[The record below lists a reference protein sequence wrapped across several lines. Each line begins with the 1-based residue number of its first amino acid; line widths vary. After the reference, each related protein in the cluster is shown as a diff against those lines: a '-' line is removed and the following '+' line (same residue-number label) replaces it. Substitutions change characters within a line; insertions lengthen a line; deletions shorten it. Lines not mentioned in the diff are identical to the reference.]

1 MKKATKLLEND
12 ISSQGDDNDEDDDMT
27 EDDIY
32 RLHEELENVR
42 LQNNEMKAAL
52 NEARTIIDQQQNQL
66 TEFRRCAAQYQ
77 TDTEA
82 FKMVCTAA
90 EMKSMFLLSN
100 TQTRD
105 EQVATLIG
113 ACERLEA
120 EIEALTWQLD
130 QAKQS
135 LDLKT
140 QECDFLN
147 EQLDEIQLTGG
158 SGSNNNHHNNDDS
171 SINNNMNKQNH
182 VNGENGDKKKTETD
196 QLRSTLSTDYR
207 SFIGNSQVAQMNT
220 LSTGS
225 NMNGANDLNVQV
237 ELQKLQE
244 EVIVYQKKEKEWE
257 KVREELLKRQK
268 SLEEEK
274 KQQDLVIGRL
284 ASEQATKIQE
294 ESLENGDDNEMP
306 AEIVATLNNLHEE
319 RTTWKLYASSL
330 VRSFVENCEEFI
342 RKTPYNEPYFESDG
356 ERRWYTYSMYL
367 LENLLNVAPYL
378 LSRSDLDLL
387 KRTSNPRSTQRM
399 NRYNTGYSTVE
410 RSYEPQLLTALDFPL
425 SASQTQINNSNAGQ
439 LPTSEFVQVPLTQQ
453 TRSLQQHFGQE
464 PQLFSQVPNS
474 ATTVAQNLTQKNMS
488 QRAARAATKPI
499 ADLYRKKRQK

>member
-1 MKKATKLLEND
+1 
-12 ISSQGDDNDEDDDMT
+12 
-27 EDDIY
+27 
-32 RLHEELENVR
+32 
-42 LQNNEMKAAL
+42 
-52 NEARTIIDQQQNQL
+52 
-66 TEFRRCAAQYQ
+66 
-77 TDTEA
+77 
-82 FKMVCTAA
+82 
-90 EMKSMFLLSN
+90 MKSMFLLSN